1 MQRVSAF
8 VLVLLALA
16 AVRAEAQQ
24 ALGVGLGA
32 VGGYYWLEGD
42 DFEEVDP
49 GPGVEGALR
58 ISLFNRLQ
66 LGGGAHFSRHRI
78 DFLDTDVDVVM
89 IFAEPRLTFGREWP
103 RVAPFIAGRV
113 GYALQSADVRTTG
126 GRVEVD
132 AAGYVVG
139 GVAGLEFPLNRHVAL
154 EFSGTYYWISL
165 GEAEVSGTPLTLPEA
180 SGAAIGARGGLNL
193 HF

>member
-1 MQRVSAF
+1 MRRLP
-8 VLVLLALA
+8 VLGLIILALSPA
-16 AVRAEAQQ
+16 AAHAQQ
-24 ALGVGLGA
+24 ALGIGLGV

-42 DFEEVDP
+42 DFEEVDA

-66 LGGGAHFSRHRI
+66 LGGGAHLSRHRL
-78 DFLDTDVDVVM
+78 DFLDTDVDVLM

-103 RVAPFIAGRV
+103 SIAPFIAGRV
-113 GYALQSADVRTTG
+113 GYALQSADVRTSG

-139 GVAGLEFPLNRHVAL
+139 GVAGLELPLNRYVAVEL
-154 EFSGTYYWISL
+154 SGSYYWISL